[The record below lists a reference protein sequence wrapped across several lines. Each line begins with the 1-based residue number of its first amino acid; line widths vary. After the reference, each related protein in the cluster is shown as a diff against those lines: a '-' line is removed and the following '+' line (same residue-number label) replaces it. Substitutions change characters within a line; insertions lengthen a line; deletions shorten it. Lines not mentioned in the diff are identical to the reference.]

1 METGCLIHKLFRC
14 SHGPV
19 SRTSIPVIILISS
32 CLNLLRKRCHNSLR
46 VTCRYG
52 IRRSSRKSDKTRN
65 IADLF
70 FYKLSNLVKILKICI
85 NRCIHL
91 CVIMRICMHSDR
103 MSLIISLFDHIFIFR
118 HGSCNKKRCFRIV
131 FIQNVQRR
139 LRILRRSVIQRQIDN
154 FFIRL
159 FCCTHFSSWLNC
171 KFTSVICL
179 IFLALIFF
187 IGCISFI
194 LIDRKFFC
202 SCFFL

>member
-1 METGCLIHKLFRC
+1 
-14 SHGPV
+14 
-19 SRTSIPVIILISS
+19 
-32 CLNLLRKRCHNSLR
+32 
-46 VTCRYG
+46 
-52 IRRSSRKSDKTRN
+52 
-65 IADLF
+65 
-70 FYKLSNLVKILKICI
+70 
-85 NRCIHL
+85 
-91 CVIMRICMHSDR
+91 MRICMHSDR

-131 FIQNVQRR
+131 FIQNVQHR

-202 SCFFL
+202 SCFFLWYCLFTFRLGRCHRFTGILFYNMPADSHTYDHCCYADCCNQNLSLCTIFSSSIF